1 MSKPTVKST
10 NRKGPNCISE
20 QISFRCSE
28 SVKLKLME
36 LSEDQNLGI
45 ADMSRLIFNEGLKA
59 RFGVIVRGNKVV
71 E

>member
-1 MSKPTVKST
+1 MSKHPQKTIDQK
-10 NRKGPNCISE
+10 NPNGLSE
-20 QISFRCSE
+20 QVSFRHSE
-28 SVKLKLME
+28 SVKIKLME

-59 RFGVIVRGNKVV
+59 RFGVVVRGNQIV